1 MASKFF
7 RGFSRVFK
15 GPSDREGFGSGK
27 RFATI
32 GGVKPKVSTKKADQ
46 IKRSNKL
53 IKDLEKTMKKDMSP
67 QMRKRGEKLKKEVQK
82 TQKEIYRT
90 RKALGG
96 IIQKFKKKARPDNKG
111 QKLAPDQSKKLK
123 EGIREKK
130 AEGGILGRA
139 KKFLGKETP
148 KRTPKS
154 EAEIKKITSSDA
166 YKKADFKTKTKM
178 LGGNV
183 STRKEMEDKIKKQK
197 PSIKE
202 KILPQKK
209 KDRLNELRK
218 ELGMKK
224 GGSPKKKFPD
234 LTGDGKVTRADIL
247 KGRGVF
253 RKGGASK

>member
-67 QMRKRGEKLKKEVQK
+67 QMKARGEKLKKEVQK
-82 TQKEIYRT
+82 TQKQIY
-90 RKALGG
+90 K
-96 IIQKFKKKARPDNKG
+96 
-111 QKLAPDQSKKLK
+111 SKM
-123 EGIREKK
+123 
-130 AEGGILGRA
+130 AEGGLLGKA

-148 KRTPKS
+148 KRKPKS

-166 YKKADFKTKTKM
+166 YKKADYKGKTEM
-178 LGGNV
+178 LGGQV
-183 STRKEMEDKIKKQK
+183 FTRKEMEEKIKKKKQG
-197 PSIKE
+197 IKE

-209 KDRLNELRK
+209 QDRLNELRK